1 MNIIA
6 VRLETIS
13 YGVWENLE
21 VAIDVESQ
29 TGLYLTYPTVQL
41 ILNYDA
47 KSWSEKAKSKTLEI
61 FLGKPLVNVTK
72 TGSIVN
78 KKIDRTPRIDLMSL
92 GDFIAIAIWESSV
105 NRNTEVTQILAS
117 GFGDSI
123 RSTAYKQLGT
133 PLGLKERQR

>member
-1 MNIIA
+1 M
-6 VRLETIS
+6 
-13 YGVWENLE
+13 E

-123 RSTAYKQLGT
+123 RSTAYEQLGI